1 MRWFMVEQT
10 GFETVPEWVRSACLN
25 DDGRVFAPAIVA
37 GDEMRVLL
45 CAAFDG
51 VSLILDDGH
60 AYLPTDWLAREYPE
74 VADVCARIESRLRDA
89 SPPAPP
95 PGP

>member
-1 MRWFMVEQT
+1 MRWFAVSAPD
-10 GFETVPEWVRSACLN
+10 GATVPEWVRSACLA

-45 CAAFDG
+45 CAAHDG

-89 SPPAPP
+89 SPPASPT
-95 PGP
+95 GP